1 MIRIPCVLFVL
12 VATLAAGPSPLPPL
26 PIPPIPPEAPPIDQS
41 APLPDRD
48 ANVPTDNSAK
58 TRLSVQDFRIQR
70 FYQGLGYAPGSH
82 FATSE
87 EKRPI
92 QTPGLSV
99 QVPLQ

>member
-1 MIRIPCVLFVL
+1 MIRIPCVLLVL
-12 VATLAAGPSPLPPL
+12 IATTAASPPAPL
-26 PIPPIPPEAPPIDQS
+26 PIPPIPPEAPPVDQS

-48 ANVPTDNSAK
+48 FSLPGDNTAK
-58 TRLSVQDFRIQR
+58 TRVTVQDFRVQR

-92 QTPGLSV
+92 QTPGLWV

>member
-1 MIRIPCVLFVL
+1 V
-12 VATLAAGPSPLPPL
+12 
-26 PIPPIPPEAPPIDQS
+26 
-41 APLPDRD
+41 
-48 ANVPTDNSAK
+48 
-58 TRLSVQDFRIQR
+58 SVQDFRVQR

-82 FATSE
+82 YATSE

>member
-1 MIRIPCVLFVL
+1 LLL
-12 VATLAAGPSPLPPL
+12 VATVAASPPRPL
-26 PIPPIPPEAPPIDQS
+26 PIPPIPPDVPPLDQS

-48 ANVPTDNSAK
+48 ASGPTDNSAR
-58 TRLSVQDFRIQR
+58 TRVSVQDFRIQR